1 MTEPGSAGR
10 ALPTEGAAWIDDP
23 EVPAADAQEQ
33 HRDLVDDL
41 EDTDPEAVVGR
52 GRATLDEPP
61 LEVSEGDLADQR
73 VEVPLDDD
81 LDRE

>member
-1 MTEPGSAGR
+1 MTEPGSTGQAR
-10 ALPTEGAAWIDDP
+10 PTDGTAWIDDS
-23 EVPAADAQEQ
+23 AD
-33 HRDLVDDL
+33 V
-41 EDTDPEAVVGR
+41 DPEAVAGH
-52 GRATLDEPP
+52 ATLGEPP

>member
-1 MTEPGSAGR
+1 MTEP
-10 ALPTEGAAWIDDP
+10 
-23 EVPAADAQEQ
+23 EQ
-33 HRDLVDDL
+33 RRDLVDDP
-41 EDTDPEAVVGR
+41 EDGDPETVAGR
-52 GRATLDEPP
+52 ERAPLGDPP

>member
-10 ALPTEGAAWIDDP
+10 ALPTEGAEWIDDP
-23 EVPAADAQEQ
+23 E
-33 HRDLVDDL
+33 
-41 EDTDPEAVVGR
+41 AVAGR
-52 GRATLDEPP
+52 GRATLDDLP